1 MINNSKLSLA
11 IKLGLLSS
19 SLGLFNLA
27 YAADDDVKN
36 KNAKNEIERVE
47 VTGSRILREGAIAPS
62 PVTIISGEQLVNA
75 GVINIGEALNDL
87 PALANTY
94 SLANSGR
101 FIGTAGLNILDL
113 RNMGTARTL
122 VLVDGKRHVSSSAGS
137 ASVDTNTIPSEWIE
151 RVEIITGGASAVYG
165 ADAVTGVVNFVLKK
179 NIEGLSVKATA
190 GVADNN
196 PYDNKKFSLSYGS
209 NFDNDRGNAAFSLE
223 YATQNSLNA
232 LDNPWTST
240 SNFSLRNQ
248 NQTEENKDSLDFP
261 DKIYTPNA
269 GYYAINN
276 AGAYSTLPQ
285 WWANIT
291 NTFNRDGSQRDIF
304 TGDNVDGIKCADC
317 DSFNLGQFNDLQ
329 PTFDR
334 YNANFKVN
342 YDLNDDTNLYFSAK
356 YSKTKAQD
364 VGQPAFFFYNPQN
377 WVSIDNPYMDQSV
390 VDLLNESGADGI
402 VVNRMMTD
410 LGRRIEDDTRE
421 TQRYVAGVTGVV
433 ANDWDYDIS
442 VVYGQTDLDRVNSNN
457 MIMANYFNAL
467 DAVRDASGNIVCRNE
482 EARNA
487 GCVPVNIM
495 GFGQP
500 SQAAIDYINTVS
512 RSNSI
517 IKQTVVGGSIS
528 NNDLYELPAGS
539 IGVAFGLE
547 YRKEQSTTHE
557 ADNAEGT
564 FFNVLGEDNGSFN
577 VKEIFGETSIP
588 VISDVVGFKQLT
600 LEAAIRYADYST
612 IGNATSW
619 KLGLDW
625 QIIDELRARST
636 YSTAL
641 RAPNISE
648 IYGAESQTF
657 FSVNDTCKSSEL
669 ADLENATTRRA
680 NCAALGVPT
689 DFDSTYDSASIEGLS
704 GGNRNLDPES
714 SKSFT
719 FGLIYQP
726 EFIDGFTM
734 TVDYWKIE
742 LTDAIS
748 ATGAQD
754 IINRCVDSETGI
766 NNQYCALI
774 TRDSS
779 SHEISLI
786 KQYSLNLS
794 GQDAAGVDFEFG
806 YDFAALNGEF
816 STTLIGTRLL
826 ERKTYPF
833 QDDPTDFT
841 ENAGTTG
848 EANWQ
853 TNLNVNYTSGAWR
866 ASWKTRYLES
876 VSLYTDQQLADNPNP
891 NSLMSYPGYVVSDMT
906 VGYDFD
912 NGLGLSLGIDNV
924 LNKELPF
931 GTTGTG
937 GSSAG
942 YDNIGRFAY
951 VTLSFKM

>member
-1 MINNSKLSLA
+1 MTKNTKLSLA
-11 IKLGLLSS
+11 IKLGILTSC
-19 SLGLFNLA
+19 LGLFNIA
-27 YAADDDVKN
+27 YAEDDKN
-36 KNAKNEIERVE
+36 VNKDEEEVEKIE

-62 PVTIISGEQLVNA
+62 PVTIISGAQLVNA
-75 GVINIGEALNDL
+75 GVINIGEVLNDL

-122 VLVDGKRHVSSSAGS
+122 VLVDGKRHVSSSAGT
-137 ASVDTNTIPSEWIE
+137 ASVDTNTIPSEWID

-190 GVADNN
+190 GFADNN

-209 NFDNDRGNAAFSLE
+209 NFDNNRGNAAFSLE

-232 LDNPWTST
+232 LDNPWTAT
-240 SNFSLRNQ
+240 SYSSLKNQ
-248 NQTEENKDSLDFP
+248 NQPEDSDSTEFP

-285 WWANIT
+285 WWANIN
-291 NTFNRDGSQRDIF
+291 NTFNRDGTQRDIF
-304 TGDNVDGIKCADC
+304 TGDNVDGIKCSDC
-317 DSFNLGQFNDLQ
+317 DYFNLRQFTELQ

-342 YDLNDDTNLYFSAK
+342 YDINDETNAYFSAK

-364 VGQPAFFFYNPQN
+364 VGQPAFFFYKPQN

-421 TQRYVAGVTGVV
+421 TQRYVAGITGVV
-433 ANDWDYDIS
+433 ANDWDYDASI
-442 VVYGQTDLDRVNSNN
+442 VYGQTDLERVNSNN
-457 MIMANYFNAL
+457 MVMANYYNAL
-467 DAVRDASGNIVCRNE
+467 DAVRDDSGNIVCRSE
-482 EARNA
+482 EARSE
-487 GCVPVNIM
+487 GCAPVNIM

-500 SQAAIDYINTVS
+500 SQAAVDYINTVS
-512 RSNSI
+512 RSTSV
-517 IKQTVVGGSIS
+517 IKQTVIGGSIANS
-528 NNDLYELPAGS
+528 DLYELPAGS

-547 YRKEQSTTHE
+547 YRKEQSTTNE

-577 VKEIFGETSIP
+577 VKEIFGEVSIP
-588 VISDVVGFKQLT
+588 VISDVIGFKQLT
-600 LEAAIRYADYST
+600 VEAAVRYADYST

-625 QIIDELRARST
+625 QVFDELRARST

-657 FSVNDTCKSSEL
+657 FSIDDTCKSSEL
-669 ADLENATTRRA
+669 DYLQNSDTRRA

-704 GGNRNLDPES
+704 GGNRNLNAES
-714 SKSFT
+714 SKSLT
-719 FGLIYQP
+719 VGLIYQP
-726 EFIDGFTM
+726 EFIDGLSM

-754 IINRCVDSETGI
+754 ILNRCLDSETGI
-766 NNQYCALI
+766 DNQYCALI
-774 TRDSS
+774 TRDSTTN
-779 SHEISLI
+779 EITLI
-786 KQYSLNLS
+786 KQYSLNLA
-794 GQDAAGVDFEFG
+794 GQDAAGIDFELG
-806 YDFAALNGEF
+806 YDFDALYGQF
-816 STTLIGTRLL
+816 STTVIGTRLF
-826 ERKTYPF
+826 ERKEYPF
-833 QDDPTDFT
+833 QDDPTDFI

-848 EANWQ
+848 EATWQ

-866 ASWKTRYLES
+866 ATWKTRYLQN
-876 VSLYTDQQLADNPNP
+876 VSLYTDQELADNPNP
-891 NSLMSYPGYVVSDMT
+891 NSLMRFPGYVLSDMT
-906 VGYDFD
+906 IGYDFESGF
-912 NGLGLSLGIDNV
+912 GLTLGIDNV

-937 GSSAG
+937 GGSAG

-951 VTLSFKM
+951 ATLSYRM